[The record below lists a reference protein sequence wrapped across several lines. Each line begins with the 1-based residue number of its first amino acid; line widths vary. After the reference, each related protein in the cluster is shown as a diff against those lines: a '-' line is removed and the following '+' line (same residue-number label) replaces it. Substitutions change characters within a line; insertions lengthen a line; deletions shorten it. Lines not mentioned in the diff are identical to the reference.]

1 MPCHLDSARSDKCLV
16 TSTPLGLTSGKL
28 IIHDYDCEMKKS
40 LFVAFLI
47 VLFASACNLFGVHFK
62 LHNPNRAGKYP
73 EKTEALHL
81 LGDQESKYRMCYDV
95 TYYNLMVTFSDNLE
109 KDKSI
114 SGSVLIVANALQ
126 DFDTLQV
133 DLQRHMDISKI
144 YHAGDGQNGGGVK
157 GEYLFFRKEDA
168 VFVVFPK
175 TIMKGEIVKLLIT
188 FGGTPP
194 DAKRPPWRGGFVR
207 KKDSNEQPW
216 WGVACQSEGT
226 SMWWPCKDVVN
237 DEPDSARIHLR
248 VPDGLVAVS
257 NGILTYGRNAEYIC
271 GNDTKAEFEWK
282 VSHPINLY
290 NITFYIGKY
299 KLLHDTYFSKVTG
312 DTLQLNHY
320 VLEQDYEKAK
330 AHFPQ
335 LKEHLAVYEDLFG
348 PYPFYR
354 DGFKLV
360 EAPYA
365 GMEHQTAIA
374 YGNGFKN
381 NALGFDYIILHETAH
396 EWWGNSLTAYD
407 LADGWLHEGFATYAE
422 CLYVERKYGYKAY
435 TDYLRTYRWTI
446 INRRP
451 LVGPYGQR
459 YFNYKDGD
467 IYTKGAWI
475 LHTLR
480 ETINDDKVFFD
491 IIKTFATRFAYKNV
505 KSQDFI
511 AIVNEKTSSDYN
523 WFFDQYLYNRFVPE
537 LEYYKDDGVFYYC
550 WNDKYTNEYF
560 PLPVVVKGVHE
571 TGTDTLVPI
580 RRVSTMQCSGD
591 QQPEMRSNILVKF
604 TENKKLKREYNKMRA
619 VNDWK

>member
-1 MPCHLDSARSDKCLV
+1 
-16 TSTPLGLTSGKL
+16 
-28 IIHDYDCEMKKS
+28 MKKS
-40 LFVAFLI
+40 LLAVSLI
-47 VLFASACNLFGVHFK
+47 ILFASACNIFGVHFK

-73 EKTEALHL
+73 EKTEALTL
-81 LGDQESKYRMCYDV
+81 LGDQESKYRKCFDVYD
-95 TYYNLMVTFSDNLE
+95 YSIEVTFPTLE
-109 KDKSI
+109 KDAVMSGIVTTSATVKVKSDTFQFDVGERLVVD
-114 SGSVLIVANALQ
+114 SVFGDSDNGETYGSPWAKLNYKRVGNTLYVLFPFPVPEGDVIIV
-126 DFDTLQV
+126 QV
-133 DLQRHMDISKI
+133 Y
-144 YHAGDGQNGGGVK
+144 YHGC
-157 GEYLFFRKEDA
+157 
-168 VFVVFPK
+168 
-175 TIMKGEIVKLLIT
+175 
-188 FGGTPP
+188 PP
-194 DAKRPPWRGGFVR
+194 DAQRPPWKGGFVR
-207 KKDSNEQPW
+207 KKDDLDNPW
-216 WGVACQSEGT
+216 WGVACQSEGA
-226 SMWWPCKDVVN
+226 SLWWPCKDVVN
-237 DEPDSARIHLR
+237 DESQTTNIALH
-248 VPDGLVAVS
+248 VPKGYYAVS
-257 NGILTYGRNAEYIC
+257 NGVGGKIEEGESMDYLTHVDSSYSTFVWYI
-271 GNDTKAEFEWK
+271 TY
-282 VSHPINLY
+282 PINIY

-422 CLYVERKYGYKAY
+422 CLYVERKFGYKAY
-435 TDYLRTYRWTI
+435 TDYMRNYKWTI

-451 LVGPYGQR
+451 VVGPYGQR

-511 AIVNEKTSSDYN
+511 DIVNEKTKADYG
-523 WFFDQYLYNRFVPE
+523 WFFAQYLQNRFVPE
-537 LEYYKDDGVFYYC
+537 LEYYKEDGVFYYS
-550 WNDKYTNEYF
+550 WNNKYTNGNF
-560 PLPVVVKGVHE
+560 PLPVVVKGINAA
-571 TGTDTLVPI
+571 GADTLLPKTSI
-580 RRVSTMQCSGD
+580 SSMPCTGELI
-591 QQPEMRSNILVKF
+591 PEMRSNILVKF
-604 TENKKLKREYNKMRA
+604 TENKKLKKEFRKHRRMN
-619 VNDWK
+619 VGF

>member
-1 MPCHLDSARSDKCLV
+1 
-16 TSTPLGLTSGKL
+16 
-28 IIHDYDCEMKKS
+28 MKKS
-40 LFVAFLI
+40 LFVSIFF
-47 VLFASACNLFGVHFK
+47 VVFASACSIFGVHFK
-62 LHNPNRAGKYP
+62 LHNPNSAGKYP
-73 EKTEALHL
+73 ENTEALSL
-81 LGDQESKYRMCYDV
+81 LGDQESKYRKCFDVFAYD
-95 TYYNLMVTFSDNLE
+95 LDIKFSSLNDDGE
-109 KDKSI
+109 I
-114 SGSVLIVANALQ
+114 VGSVLTHAVIRVPSDTFQ
-126 DFDTLQV
+126 FDIGSDLVVDSVCGNFDDGEFYTSAWDRLKHSRLGNTLYVIYPLVVTGQYEIAV
-133 DLQRHMDISKI
+133 KI
-144 YHAGDGQNGGGVK
+144 YYHGK
-157 GEYLFFRKEDA
+157 
-168 VFVVFPK
+168 
-175 TIMKGEIVKLLIT
+175 
-188 FGGTPP
+188 PP
-194 DAKRPPWRGGFVR
+194 NAQRPPWKGGFVR
-207 KKDSNEQPW
+207 KKDELDNPW
-216 WGVACQSEGT
+216 WGVACQTEGA
-226 SMWWPCKDVVN
+226 SIWWPCKDVVN
-237 DEPDSARIHLR
+237 DESQR
-248 VPDGLVAVS
+248 VGIQIQVPKGFVVVS
-257 NGILTYGRNAEYIC
+257 NGRGGRSERVED
-271 GNDTKAEFEWK
+271 DTTFESYSWN
-282 VSHPINLY
+282 VNYPINLY

-299 KLLHDTYFSKVTG
+299 KLLHDTYSSKVTG
-312 DTLQLNHY
+312 DTLALNHY

-422 CLYVERKYGYKAY
+422 CLFVERKYGYKAY
-435 TDYLRTYRWTI
+435 TDYMRTYKWTI

-451 LVGPYGQR
+451 VVGPYGQR

-511 AIVNEKTSSDYN
+511 DIVNEKTLSDYT

-537 LEYYKDDGVFYYC
+537 LEYYKEDGVFYYS
-550 WNDKYTNEYF
+550 WNDKYTNADF
-560 PLPVVVKGVHE
+560 HLPITVKGVS
-571 TGTDTLVPI
+571 TAGAVVLRPQLAIDTLH
-580 RRVSTMQCSGD
+580 CAGD
-591 QQPEMRSNILVKF
+591 NEPEMRSNVLVKF
-604 TENKKLKREYNKMRA
+604 TENKKLKRKFKKQLDHPLN
-619 VNDWK
+619 